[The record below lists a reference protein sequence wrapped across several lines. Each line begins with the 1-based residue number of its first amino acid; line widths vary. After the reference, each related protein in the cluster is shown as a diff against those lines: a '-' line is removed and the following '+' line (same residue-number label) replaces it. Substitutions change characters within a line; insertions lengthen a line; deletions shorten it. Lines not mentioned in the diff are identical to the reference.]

1 MMFGSETIRILFL
14 VTYALVAFSV
24 LTGLFKFAF
33 KENEVLNLLHKMSG
47 PAINVLFL
55 IFFVL
60 SMISLGQM
68 RIIPRSIIIVLFV
81 TLTYAGA
88 VTAYHR
94 DKSWIMLIHRILGI
108 ISFVLFTMLLIVF
121 LIM

>member
-1 MMFGSETIRILFL
+1 MFGSEAIRILFL
-14 VTYALVAFSV
+14 VSYVLVAFSV

-33 KENEVLNLLHKMSG
+33 RENEVLNLLHKMAG

-60 SMISLGQM
+60 SMLSLGQM
-68 RIIPRSIIIVLFV
+68 RLIPRLIIIILFI
-81 TLTYAGA
+81 TLTYGGT
-88 VTAYHR
+88 VTAYHKG
-94 DKSWIMLIHRILGI
+94 KSWVLLIHRILGI
-108 ISFVLFTMLLIVF
+108 LSFALFTMLLIVF